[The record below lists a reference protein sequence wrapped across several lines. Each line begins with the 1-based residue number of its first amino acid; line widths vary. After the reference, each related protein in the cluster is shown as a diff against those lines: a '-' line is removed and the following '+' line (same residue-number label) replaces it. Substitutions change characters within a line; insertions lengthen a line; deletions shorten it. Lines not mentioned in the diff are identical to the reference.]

1 MSLLV
6 EFLDAQLLIGGVPIL
21 WREIVGNVFG
31 LAAAIGGMRRVVWA
45 WPVGIVGNLT
55 LFTVFLGG
63 VFHTPQDV
71 DLYGQAGRQVM
82 FLAVGVYGWWQWSRT
97 RRANAAAAAAAFAH
111 GGPAVDVPAV
121 RPHWATGRQR
131 TGLVVGML
139 VGTLVFGWVFAELG
153 SWGPWADAWIFTGS
167 VLATYGMARGWT
179 EFWLLWIAVDIVGVP
194 LLLRA
199 GYYPSAALY
208 LVYAAFVIWGFVVWW
223 RVDLAERAAAGSA
236 AGTDSADGDSSA
248 DGAASAGGAPGTDGS
263 AAHGPDASADQ
274 IPRTP
279 TPAST
284 R

>member
-21 WREIVGNVFG
+21 WREIIGNVFG

-55 LFTVFLGG
+55 LLTVFLGG

-97 RRANAAAAAAAFAH
+97 RRAGAAAAAAEVGH
-111 GGPAVDVPAV
+111 GGPVADVPAV

-131 TGLVVGML
+131 TGLVLGML
-139 VGTLVFGWVFAELG
+139 VGTLVFGWIFAELG

-194 LLLRA
+194 LLLQA

-208 LVYAAFVIWGFVVWW
+208 LVYGAFVIWGFVVWW
-223 RVDLAERAAAGSA
+223 RADLAERAAATSADGVDGSGGAIAA
-236 AGTDSADGDSSA
+236 AGTD
-248 DGAASAGGAPGTDGS
+248 AG
-263 AAHGPDASADQ
+263 
-274 IPRTP
+274 
-279 TPAST
+279 T
-284 R
+284 RDR

>member
-21 WREIVGNVFG
+21 WREIVGNIFG

-55 LFTVFLGG
+55 LLTVFLGG

-97 RRANAAAAAAAFAH
+97 RRANATAAAAAAVH
-111 GGPAVDVPAV
+111 GAPVAEAPAV
-121 RPHWATGRQR
+121 RPRWATGRQR
-131 TGLVVGML
+131 AGLVVGMIT
-139 VGTLVFGWVFAELG
+139 GTLVFGWIFSQLG

-179 EFWLLWIAVDIVGVP
+179 EFWLLWIGVDIVGVP
-194 LLLRA
+194 LLLQA
-199 GYYPSAALY
+199 GYYPSAVLY
-208 LVYAAFVIWGFVVWW
+208 LVYGAFVVWGFAVWW
-223 RVDLAERAAAGSA
+223 RVDLAERAAPEP
-236 AGTDSADGDSSA
+236 T
-248 DGAASAGGAPGTDGS
+248 AP
-263 AAHGPDASADQ
+263 DQ
-274 IPRTP
+274 EPGQEE
-279 TPAST
+279 PARAVS
-284 R
+284 